1 VVLVHSFR
9 VRFAKESSQRHLS
22 HLELVRGIERAIR
35 RAQLEMVYSEG
46 FHPHPKLS
54 FGPALAVGIASEDE
68 YFDLELTRDYPPE
81 EILESINKALIG
93 GLKVLAVKKI
103 LNRVKPLNAIIN
115 RASYVMI
122 LRTDPRDR
130 SEIIDQLNKLLTST
144 SVEIVRTNKNGQ
156 KIVNIRPWLHNLT
169 IRVKN
174 NDLLELEFVGEIGS
188 GGNLRPDDLQGV
200 ISRPFEA
207 LAITRTGL
215 WREEDGTVTRPLDFC
230 DKVGG

>member
-1 VVLVHSFR
+1 MYSFR
-9 VRFAKESSQRHLS
+9 VRFTKEQRQKYLS
-22 HLELVRGIERAIR
+22 HLELIKGIERAIR

-54 FGPALAVGIASEDE
+54 FGPALAVGTASEDE

-81 EILESINKALIG
+81 KILESINKALTE
-93 GLKVLAVKKI
+93 GLNVLAVKKI
-103 LNRVKPLNAIIN
+103 LHRVKPLNAIIN

-130 SEIIDQLNKLLTST
+130 SVIIDQLNILLTST
-144 SVEIVRTNKNGQ
+144 SVEIIRTNKDGQ
-156 KIVNIRPWLHNLT
+156 KVVNIRPWLHTLT
-169 IRVKN
+169 IRIKDD
-174 NDLLELEFVGEIGS
+174 DLLELEFIGEIGS
-188 GGNLRPDDLQGV
+188 SGNLRPDDLLRV
-200 ISRPFEA
+200 ISRPVEV

-230 DKVGG
+230 DKAGG